1 MTRPGEVHL
10 ADLESIGPHYVV
22 VLSREELNRG
32 RWVMVALISSR
43 KVEVRS
49 KLRNCVPI
57 TAGEFGLTTDCVVL
71 GESVINL
78 LHEELL
84 EHVGTLDDDRMR
96 EVVRAVGYA
105 MGAECE
111 PN

>member
-1 MTRPGEVHL
+1 MIRPGEVHP
-10 ADLESIGPHYVV
+10 AELESIGPHYVV
-22 VLSREELNRG
+22 ILSREGLNRD

-43 KVEVRS
+43 ELDVRRN
-49 KLRNCVPI
+49 LRNCVPI
-57 TAGEFGLTTDCVVL
+57 EAGEFGFTTDCVVL

-78 LHEELL
+78 LHEGLL

-111 PN
+111 PD